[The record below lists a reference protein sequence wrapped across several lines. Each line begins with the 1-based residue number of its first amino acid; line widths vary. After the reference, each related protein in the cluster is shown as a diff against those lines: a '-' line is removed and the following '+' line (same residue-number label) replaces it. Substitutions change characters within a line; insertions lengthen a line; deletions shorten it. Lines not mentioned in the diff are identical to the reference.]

1 MEQTMENKNT
11 KTNSK
16 MIQKMK
22 SIRINS
28 ENQKRLEKVILLAN
42 KKKIGRKIKVDQVLS
57 LALDLVNEE
66 HIKKMQ
72 GQSLSNEDK
81 KELLRQKWSETYGAI
96 TKDEFTGVML
106 TKEFSDFL
114 SATNINELSQ
124 QRTI

>member
-1 MEQTMENKNT
+1 MENKNT

-16 MIQKMK
+16 VNQKMK

-42 KKKIGRKIKVDQVLS
+42 KKKIGRKIKADQVLS

-72 GQSLSNEDK
+72 GQSLSNEDR
-81 KELLRQKWSETYGAI
+81 KELLRQKWSEIYGAI

-114 SATNINELSQ
+114 GATNINELSQ
-124 QRTI
+124 QRAI

>member
-1 MEQTMENKNT
+1 MEPKNS
-11 KTNSK
+11 KVNSK
-16 MIQKMK
+16 MNQKMK
-22 SIRINS
+22 SVRINS
-28 ENQKRLEKVILLAN
+28 ENQKRLEKVIILAN

-57 LALDLVNEE
+57 LALELVNEE

-81 KELLRQKWSETYGAI
+81 KELLRQKWSEAHGPI

-114 SATNINELSQ
+114 NVTNINELSHQ
-124 QRTI
+124 KII